1 MLAVEKITLNY
12 ETTLTGCETLPVF
25 GWIITST
32 LRDVQ
37 QRSWRLQ
44 LSAQEDFAQC
54 LFDSGEMH
62 DDRSSNIELPDVAC

>member
-37 QRSWRLQ
+37 QRQ
-44 LSAQEDFAQC
+44 V
-54 LFDSGEMH
+54 SGAV
-62 DDRSSNIELPDVAC
+62 RPYGV